1 MHLTCGPTCHPSFI
15 SCSLLPMRPTC
26 RCSLSYPSHSLP
38 CGCAYIK
45 ALFGAALA
53 PVPMAFPL
61 PPMRSCLYIKALFGA
76 ALVRFRALAPEPE
89 KSNTKHVREEK
100 HLQVSSRGAR
110 AILAVRTWSH
120 ILVLRSLSSICGA
133 AYEKLCKMTYKTMLP
148 DLIRGK
154 YA

>member
-26 RCSLSYPSHSLP
+26 RCSLSYLPTPSHAVVPILRPYLVPLWLRFRWPSHSLP
-38 CGCAYIK
+38 CGRA
-45 ALFGAALA
+45 
-53 PVPMAFPL
+53 
-61 PPMRSCLYIKALFGA
+61 YIKALFGA

>member
-38 CGCAYIK
+38 CGRAYIKAYLVPLWLRFRWPSHSLPCNRAYIK
-45 ALFGAALA
+45 ALCWC
-53 PVPMAFPL
+53 
-61 PPMRSCLYIKALFGA
+61 RSGSGSKLWHQSQ
-76 ALVRFRALAPEPE
+76 
-89 KSNTKHVREEK
+89 KSNTKHSHEEK
-100 HLQVSSRGAR
+100 HFQVSSRGAR

>member
-1 MHLTCGPTCHPSFI
+1 VGPHVIPLSSPAHSFLCGPHVVALYHILPTPSHAVVPI
-15 SCSLLPMRPTC
+15 LRPC
-26 RCSLSYPSHSLP
+26 LVPLWLRFRWPSHSLP
-38 CGCAYIK
+38 CNRAYIK
-45 ALFGAALA
+45 ALCWC
-53 PVPMAFPL
+53 
-61 PPMRSCLYIKALFGA
+61 RSGSGSELWH
-76 ALVRFRALAPEPE
+76 RSQ
-89 KSNTKHVREEK
+89 KSNTKHSHEEK
-100 HLQVSSRGAR
+100 HFQVSSRGAR